1 MEEKEMSVELKNE
14 LIGLGK
20 QAAISVGLFIL
31 GMALFGDESMALIFC
46 FVPYGWSALN
56 KLTPGVLLCLPL
68 VGWVIFYISKFL
80 LSALVGMFIMAYKW
94 IRCIVRVI
102 MAYGRQIQ

>member
-20 QAAISVGLFIL
+20 QAAISVGLFVL
-31 GMALFGDESMALIFC
+31 GLALFGDESMALIFC

-56 KLTPGVLLCLPL
+56 KLTPGVLLCLPFI
-68 VGWVIFYISKFL
+68 GWVIFYILKFL

>member
-1 MEEKEMSVELKNE
+1 MSVELKNE

-31 GMALFGDESMALIFC
+31 GLELFGDESMALIFC

-56 KLTPGVLLCLPL
+56 KLTPGVFLCLPI
-68 VGWVIFYISKFL
+68 VGWVIYLIVKFVL
-80 LSALVGMFIMAYKW
+80 AALVGIFIMAYKW
-94 IRCIVRVI
+94 IKCIFRVV
-102 MAYGRQIQ
+102 MAYRGQVQ